1 MTAVEGLRQTL
12 TLAWRTLIQIRH
24 NPWELGDFSI
34 QPIIFVLLFTYVF
47 GGAIADSP
55 AEYLQYALPGIIVMN
70 MFFVTMYVGQGLNT
84 DITKGVFDRL
94 RSLPI
99 ARWAPLSG
107 RILAD
112 MVKQAWSIVLLLV
125 VGFILG
131 FRLGTSVAGLA
142 AAFLL
147 IMFFALCFS
156 WVTVLVGV
164 LASEPEKVQLFGFTA
179 LFPVTF
185 LERGLR
191 PDRHDARLVAAR
203 REGQPG
209 HHPQRRGPRS
219 HGGRTRRS
227 SGVPLA
233 DLGRR
238 DRRRLRP
245 TVGSRATPPRL
256 SSARSAL
263 GLPRARHPGCSRSIA
278 PSQR

>member
-1 MTAVEGLRQTL
+1 MTTTDISLRTSSTRPAPVQPQDIKPRVTPVEGLRQTL

-55 AEYLQYALPGIIVMN
+55 TEYLQYALPGIIVMN

-164 LASEPEKVQLFGFTA
+164 LATDPEKVQLFGFTA

-185 LERGLR
+185 LSAVFVPIDTMPGWLQPVVKANPVTILSDAARGLMVEGPVAR
-191 PDRHDARLVAAR
+191 PVLLSLIWAVAIAA
-203 REGQPG
+203 
-209 HHPQRRGPRS
+209 
-219 HGGRTRRS
+219 
-227 SGVPLA
+227 VFAPLSVRA
-233 DLGRR
+233 L
-238 DRRRLRP
+238 RRR
-245 TVGSRATPPRL
+245 V
-256 SSARSAL
+256 
-263 GLPRARHPGCSRSIA
+263 
-278 PSQR
+278 